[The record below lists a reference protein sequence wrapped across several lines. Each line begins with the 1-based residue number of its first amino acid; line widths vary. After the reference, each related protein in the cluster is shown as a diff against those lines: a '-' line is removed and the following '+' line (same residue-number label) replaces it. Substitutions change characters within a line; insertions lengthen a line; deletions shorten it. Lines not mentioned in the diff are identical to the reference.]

1 MTARAARHL
10 SLFATALAGLVAM
23 PSSASAD
30 TYGSRTLSV
39 GTRGSDV
46 KQLQR
51 YLALAGHQIVRDG
64 EFGSRTARALKV
76 TERNLEL
83 NIDGVATRRE
93 QRAIR
98 RAVKRP
104 GSGGSAYA
112 APPPPPPPQTVVPG
126 AAGQVGADGF
136 AVAPQ
141 SAPPAVQSV
150 VAAGNA
156 IALTPYKWGGGHG
169 SWIDTGYDCSG
180 SVSYALHGA
189 SLLNSPLVSGAFAL
203 TPYKWGGGHGSWID
217 TGYDCSGSVSY
228 ALHGASLLNSPLV
241 SGAFA
246 AWGERGPGQWIT
258 IYANASHVYMVV
270 AGMRFDTS
278 ARSQTGSRW
287 TTTMRSSD
295 GFAVTHPVG
304 L

>member
-10 SLFATALAGLVAM
+10 SLFAAAMAALAAM

-64 EFGSRTARALKV
+64 EFGSRTARALKI

-83 NIDGVATRRE
+83 NIDGMATRRE

-126 AAGQVGADGF
+126 EAGQVGADGF

-141 SAPPAVQSV
+141 SAPPVVQNV
-150 VAAGNA
+150 IAAGNA

-169 SWIDTGYDCSG
+169 SWTDTGYDCSG
-180 SVSYALHGA
+180 SVSYALHGGG
-189 SLLNSPLVSGAFAL
+189 LLNTSLVSGAFA
-203 TPYKWGGGHGSWID
+203 T
-217 TGYDCSGSVSY
+217 
-228 ALHGASLLNSPLV
+228 
-241 SGAFA
+241 
-246 AWGERGPGQWIT
+246 WGERGPGQWIT

>member
-10 SLFATALAGLVAM
+10 SLFATALAGLAAM

-39 GTRGSDV
+39 GTRGFDV

-169 SWIDTGYDCSG
+169 SWTDTGYDCSG
-180 SVSYALHGA
+180 SVSYALHG
-189 SLLNSPLVSGAFAL
+189 G
-203 TPYKWGGGHGSWID
+203 
-217 TGYDCSGSVSY
+217 
-228 ALHGASLLNSPLV
+228 SLLNSPLV

-258 IYANASHVYMVV
+258 IYCSPGHVFLEV
-270 AGMRFDTS
+270 AGSRFDTS
-278 ARSQTGSRW
+278 GARTTGSRW
-287 TTTMRSSD
+287 QNQLRGHK
-295 GFAVTHPVG
+295 GFVARHPAG